1 MERVMPEEPIRYIAI
16 RPLDV
21 GPTPTAGLAE
31 DGDPIDAIR
40 EDLVATAKD
49 LPALGLER
57 AARVADIPEDPE
69 HGGFVTLPEF
79 NALLLEPP
87 VGTPKEAMQEKLDET
102 YVVAQNFTLSL
113 PETALGDPVAA
124 AEVRPVV
131 EVLAE
136 QTGVRESHEGGNRG
150 AGATVAVLDTGC
162 DGRHREFEGSRLE
175 FADIPQNLREPLKRV
190 EPFDAGTHGTHV
202 TGIAAGKVVGVA
214 PEADLINASVMESD
228 TFTTTA
234 LRVMKA
240 LYWLVELLKEDRYE
254 GKPVILN
261 MSLGFDPNKIPEE
274 EKDGLEDTLR
284 AMRLLMQQLV
294 VSRQILPVVAIGN
307 SGPDTSCAP
316 GFFPES
322 LAVGAVDYG
331 NASWPKSSGGFGPT
345 GFDQECNPDITGYGV
360 DIVSA
365 VPGGSNGEPSY
376 ERKNGTSMATPY
388 VAGVAALVAAET
400 GLQGLEL
407 REHLIK
413 NAIPLGLEPARG
425 GAGLARYYL

>member
-1 MERVMPEEPIRYIAI
+1 MERGASGAEEPTRYIAI
-16 RPLDV
+16 RPLD
-21 GPTPTAGLAE
+21 GG
-31 DGDPIDAIR
+31 PIDAIR
-40 EDLVATAKD
+40 DDLVDSAKE
-49 LPALGLER
+49 LPAIGLER
-57 AARVADIPEDPE
+57 AARVADIPEDPRQ
-69 HGGFVTLPEF
+69 GGFVTLPEF

-87 VGTPKEAMQEKLDET
+87 AGTPKEAVQEKLDDT
-102 YVVAQNFTLSL
+102 YVVAPDFTLSL
-113 PETALGDPVAA
+113 PETALGEPVAA
-124 AEVRPVV
+124 AEVRPVL

-136 QTGVRESHEGGNRG
+136 RTGVRESHESGNRG
-150 AGATVAVLDTGC
+150 AGAVVAILDTGC
-162 DGRHREFEGSRLE
+162 DGRHREFEGSKLE
-175 FADIPQNLREPLKRV
+175 FAEIPQNLRQPLNRAD
-190 EPFDAGTHGTHV
+190 PFDAGTHGTHV
-202 TGIAAGKVVGVA
+202 TGIAGGKVVGIA

-228 TFTTTA
+228 TLTTTA

-240 LYWLVELLKEDRYE
+240 LYWLVELLKEDRYRD
-254 GKPVILN
+254 KPVILN
-261 MSLGFDPNKIPEE
+261 LSLGFDPKDIPEE

-284 AMRLLMQQLV
+284 AMRLLIQQLV

-322 LAVGAVDYG
+322 LAVGAVDYE

-360 DIVSA
+360 DVVSA
-365 VPGGSNGEPSY
+365 VPGGANGEPSY

-388 VAGVAALVAAET
+388 VAGIAALVAAKT
-400 GLQGLEL
+400 GLHGLEL

-413 NAIPLGLEPARG
+413 HAIPLELEPARG